1 MYNRILLAADG
12 SKNALRA
19 AEEAANLALL
29 MPQAIVEVLYVVDQ
43 AKVRE
48 EVMRASSQAELEQN
62 RSRRLEPISELL
74 TGRRV
79 PYRSSIVHGDP
90 GPTIVQYA
98 AKNGIDLIVIGSR
111 GLNALQEFVLGSVSH
126 KVVKR
131 ASCPVLVVK

>member
-1 MYNRILLAADG
+1 MYKRILLAADG

-19 AEEAANLALL
+19 AEEAGKLALL
-29 MPQAIVEVLYVVDQ
+29 MPEAVVEVLYVIDQ

-48 EVMRASSQAELEQN
+48 EVMRASSQAELEEN
-62 RSRRLEPISELL
+62 RNRRLEPVLDLL
-74 TGRRV
+74 INRHV

-98 AKNGIDLIVIGSR
+98 AKHRIDLIVIGSR

-131 ASCPVLVVK
+131 AGCPVLVVK